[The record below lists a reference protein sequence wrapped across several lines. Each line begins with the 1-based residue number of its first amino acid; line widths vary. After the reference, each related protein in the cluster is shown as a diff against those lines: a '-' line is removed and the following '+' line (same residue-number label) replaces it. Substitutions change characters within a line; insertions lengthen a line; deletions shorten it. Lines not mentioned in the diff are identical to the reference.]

1 VSGVTEFT
9 GKRVLI
15 TGSSSGIGLA
25 TARALVE
32 SGARVVAVDLAEAP
46 ADLSPAAALRGDVG
60 DPAIWATAGD
70 LIRSEL
76 GGLDYAFLNAGVAS
90 HETDIAAIDD
100 AEFRRVMGVNG
111 DGVFYGVRTAVRE
124 IAAGGGPGAIV
135 ATSSLAGLVA
145 FSPDPLYTMT
155 KHAVVGLVRAL
166 AAPLREQRVTI
177 NAVCPGLVDTPILT
191 AAMRGSIERER
202 FPMLDADAIV
212 AAVLDLFTGTETGGA
227 WVCQPGRP
235 PTRYAYRGVP
245 GPVGHELPP
254 ENLSGL

>member
-1 VSGVTEFT
+1 VGVAAFT
-9 GKRVLI
+9 GKRALI

-25 TARALVE
+25 TARALVAR
-32 SGARVVAVDLAEAP
+32 GARVAVVDLAEP
-46 ADLSPAAALRGDVG
+46 PIDLSPAAALQGDVG
-60 DPAIWATAGD
+60 DPATWAAAAEM
-70 LIRSEL
+70 IRGEL
-76 GGLDYAFLNAGVAS
+76 GGLDYAFVNAGVAS
-90 HETDIAAIDD
+90 REVDVTAIDD
-100 AEFRRVMGVNG
+100 AEYRRVMGVNG
-111 DGVFYGVRTAVRE
+111 DGVFYGVRTAARE

-155 KHAVVGLVRAL
+155 KHAVIGLVRAL
-166 AAPLREQRVTI
+166 ATPLAERRVTI

-191 AAMRGSIERER
+191 PEMRGSIERER
-202 FPMLDADAIV
+202 FPLMDPDAIV

-254 ENLSGL
+254 DNLSGV